1 MEVIMTLSE
10 TQKLAAKAKFKLNF
24 ALLMATT
31 GRDEESNQYLQEV
44 FTILDT
50 LEQEVEVD

>member
-1 MEVIMTLSE
+1 MTLSE

-31 GRDEESNQYLQEV
+31 GRDEESNQCLQEV

-50 LEQEVEVD
+50 LEREVEVD